1 MRIIEIFQQMDAN
14 NDKLVSE
21 QEFVDGIDSLGL
33 GFSEER
39 ERLDR
44 AVACDVAELRAAE
57 ELDEVGEVPVRRVY
71 RLRRPEVEVRAGDRP
86 ALGAL
91 ARELTLIADELRRQG
106 LEVSEAEALVA
117 QVQERA
123 EEHVPREASEGLDVE
138 RRHGQRG

>member
-1 MRIIEIFQQMDAN
+1 MRRI
-14 NDKLVSE
+14 
-21 QEFVDGIDSLGL
+21 GGL
-33 GFSEER
+33 RG
-39 ERLDR
+39 L
-44 AVACDVAELRAAE
+44 
-57 ELDEVGEVPVRRVY
+57 
-71 RLRRPEVEVRAGDRP
+71 EVEVRACDRA

-91 ARELTLIADELRRQG
+91 VGELTLIADELGGQG